1 MYLISLYFD
10 EKTDLRMRSLMEQIA
25 KRTGNDAM
33 IRGKVPPHITLS
45 AFYISGKKGTNSHIS
60 GGEGVNLCIADAER
74 KAIDIFEAYEKDLC
88 DSKMGVGKLT
98 WCSVGT
104 FLPHTIYLAPV
115 LNEYLHEL
123 ADKAYTQV
131 NRIDGTRVHGRYR
144 PFGCFPHSTM
154 AKHLTPEEMKI
165 AFSVLQEQFKMF
177 EGETASIGLARTNP
191 YRDICKFSLT

>member
-10 EKTDLRMRSLMEQIA
+10 EKTDLRMRFLMEQIA

-45 AFYISGKKGTNSHIS
+45 AFYVSGR
-60 GGEGVNLCIADAER
+60 EER
-74 KAIDIFEAYEKDLC
+74 KAIDIFKAYEKDLC
-88 DSKMGVGKLT
+88 NSQMGVGKLT

-115 LNEYLHEL
+115 LNEYLHKL
-123 ADKAYTQV
+123 ADKAYAQV
-131 NRIDGTRVHGRYR
+131 NSTDGTWVHGRYR
-144 PFGCFPHSTM
+144 PFGWFPHSTM

-191 YRDICKFSLT
+191 YRDICKFSLK